1 MQSQNLLIVPS
12 RANDLSKSR
21 KLLALPRI
29 CVLTLK
35 VLVALLRADLLTG
48 QAIKYVPGEAWVTDL
63 LTSKQAQ
70 GCSYLLACLLVSRA
84 GNLLVTCLLA

>member
-1 MQSQNLLIVPS
+1 VPSLLFELLFTVMQSQNLLIVPS

-48 QAIKYVPGEAWVTDL
+48 QAIKYVPGVVGT
-63 LTSKQAQ
+63 
-70 GCSYLLACLLVSRA
+70 G
-84 GNLLVTCLLA
+84 